1 MWARALVVWSD
12 PGLWQVGG
20 PGCGVLSVHLT
31 LTDGAAPRSPHGV
44 DERGG
49 RLGRVQTDVSVVV
62 THPAACLYFLGSVVS
77 FGFRGNN

>member
-1 MWARALVVWSD
+1 MAGRWPWLWS
-12 PGLWQVGG
+12 
-20 PGCGVLSVHLT
+20 LSVHLT
-31 LTDGAAPRSPHGV
+31 LTDGAARPRSPHGV